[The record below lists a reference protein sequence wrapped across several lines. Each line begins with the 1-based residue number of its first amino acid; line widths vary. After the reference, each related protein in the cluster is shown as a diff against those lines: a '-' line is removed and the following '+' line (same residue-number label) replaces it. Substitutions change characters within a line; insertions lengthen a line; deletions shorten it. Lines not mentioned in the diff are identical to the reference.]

1 MSGAEPA
8 PRPHAWHAR
17 LATAALCFQAFFA
30 MTHFGH
36 QLKPE
41 YGAIAALLALLAAGG
56 ARWRA
61 LAGHPLPW
69 LVLAFTAYAIL
80 QAAYAAH
87 VVPAIPFDK
96 QLSANAEPVRVG
108 VFTCVIGAWLADDP
122 RWMPRLLA
130 LMVAGFVLA
139 VLVYA
144 PWRDLGAVVDGTLR
158 LRFDEAENIVGE
170 FAAIGLLLVLYAL
183 AAPAPR
189 RRGVFAVALAA
200 TGALLLACLLYAQ
213 SRAAW
218 LAVMLM
224 LPIAFFHLRDGA
236 RVSTRRMAAA
246 FALAALAVA
255 GTLYS
260 GHALI
265 VQRFAGGEAIA
276 RAVAQR
282 DLAALP
288 HTSAAVRVQLV
299 ALGLRAWWAH
309 PVLGN
314 GLQSIAPMIAAS
326 GIHIGGYVPPHLHNT
341 YLQAAVGLGGAGA
354 ALLAVTF
361 GVLLRELR
369 RARRAGLV
377 DSALYRALLGSLGI
391 VLVVNAFDFLLWR
404 FNHLRAPLELV
415 LGCCFALSL
424 RLRHA
429 ATVPP
434 PDAQGKRKSQRVPLG

>member
-1 MSGAEPA
+1 MRLRRCWCCWWRA
-8 PRPHAWHAR
+8 AR
-17 LATAALCFQAFFA
+17 A
-30 MTHFGH
+30 
-36 QLKPE
+36 
-41 YGAIAALLALLAAGG
+41 G

-61 LAGHPLPW
+61 LAGHPVPW

-139 VLVYA
+139 ALVYA
-144 PWRDLGAVVDGTLR
+144 PWRELGAVLDGTLR

-170 FAAIGLLLVLYAL
+170 FAAIGLLLVALYTL
-183 AAPAPR
+183 AVPAPR
-189 RRGVFAVALAA
+189 RHVVFALALAA
-200 TGALLLACLLYAQ
+200 VGALLLACLLYAQ

-218 LAVMLM
+218 LAAVLV
-224 LPIAFFHLRDGA
+224 LPIALSRLRDGA
-236 RVSTRRMAAA
+236 QASKRRAAIA
-246 FALAALAVA
+246 FALAVA
-255 GTLYS
+255 AMLHF

-265 VQRFAGGEAIA
+265 AQRLSGGDAIA
-276 RAVAQR
+276 HAIERG

-288 HTSAAVRVQLV
+288 PSSSSVRLQLV
-299 ALGLRAWWAH
+299 ALGVQAWWAH
-309 PVLGN
+309 PLLGS
-314 GLQSIAPMIAAS
+314 GLRSIAPMIAAS

-341 YLQAAVGLGGAGA
+341 YLQAAVGLGGVGA
-354 ALLAVTF
+354 ALLAAAF

-377 DSALYRALLGSLGI
+377 GSALHCALLGSLGI

-404 FNHLRAPLELV
+404 FNHVRAPLELL

-424 RLRHA
+424 RLRRTA
-429 ATVPP
+429 VVPP
-434 PDAQGKRKSQRVPLG
+434 RGVR